1 MTDKG
6 NPGFSAMPRLRE
18 LLSRHD
24 RLLGLMPWF
33 AAGFVVF
40 AIAIAVIIP
49 QQSGPAALILSLGV
63 AMVLLVVFFATAS
76 GQSAA
81 RLLSPGAQAQVPAQR
96 QPGFALDA
104 LDAVPEAILV
114 TGPHGEAVY
123 GNPAYR
129 SLTQLAGQ
137 LGQSKRPALFAQLVG
152 AHPGLSAISY
162 RLTRAARRGDE
173 VFERLPAFEGAHG
186 LCALDV
192 HIHPLAA
199 GQALWRITGQGGKAA
214 VDKAAALSASG
225 LTLLDEAP
233 VGIFAVDGKGRID
246 YMNSTLRQW
255 LGFGDEAQ
263 AIALKD
269 FIPAAARR
277 LLRRKS
283 RGATSTAVKLKTRD
297 GIETAATLVMEWPD
311 EPGQKLARAVVFG
324 AARGQAPAGLART
337 PTALDAGAGQG
348 LDEMFMAAPFGV
360 ARLDAADP
368 GLAIIEDANPALM
381 EMTEGQAKPGAPFLA
396 LFAEQ
401 EGDGR
406 TGQFANLEGGQSG
419 PFELKLA
426 ADGGKTVN
434 LYITTDHGERAIV
447 YIIDMSAWKDLQ
459 TRLFQAQKIQVIGQV
474 VAGVAHD
481 LNNVLTTMGGHC
493 DYLLLRHTIGDPS
506 YPDLQKINEN
516 IARSAALVDNLL
528 AYSRKKIVRAVPLN
542 LTAVLTDF
550 TYMLK
555 RILHDNVLLE
565 VEHGRNLPIVRIDK
579 GQIEMAVMNLAINA
593 RDAMLDQGGG
603 TLTIRTS
610 RQEDI
615 PARVC
620 AGEAPPQAG
629 AWALVEVIDTG
640 TGMSQEVLDK
650 IFEPFFTTKDIGKG
664 TGLGLANV
672 LGIIRQSGGF
682 LFPVSAPGKGTTFQI
697 WLPECPDP
705 VIEDTPAP
713 KERKPRDLAGQGRI
727 LFVEDEDGLR
737 SIAVK
742 TLANRGYDVLEA
754 ASGEDALKIAKAHA
768 GAIDLVVS
776 DVIMPGMDGP
786 SFVEKARPYLENTRI
801 VFTSGFAEEE
811 FSDVLSR
818 EMDVSFLP
826 KPYKLKK
833 LAQKVKEELS
843 PVE

>member
-1 MTDKG
+1 MANRSDNGLGGLPSLRDVLAQPDKLLQ
-6 NPGFSAMPRLRE
+6 AMP
-18 LLSRHD
+18 
-24 RLLGLMPWF
+24 WA

-40 AIAIAVIIP
+40 AIGLAVIVP
-49 QQSGPAALILSLGV
+49 DQSGPAALILSLGV
-63 AMVLLVVFFATAS
+63 AAVLLVVFFAMAS

-81 RLLSPGAQAQVPAQR
+81 RLLSPQAQKPAR
-96 QPGFALDA
+96 RGNGFAVKALDA
-104 LDAVPEAILV
+104 SPEAILI
-114 TGPHGEAVY
+114 TGPRGEAVY

-129 SLTQLAGQ
+129 KLSGLAGP
-137 LGQSKRPALFAQLVG
+137 LGQGERPALFAQLIG
-152 AHPGLSAISY
+152 AHPGLSAIGF
-162 RLTRAARRGDE
+162 RLTRAARRGE
-173 VFERLPAFEGAHG
+173 EAFERLPAFEGAHG

-192 HIHPLAA
+192 HIHPLGEGRAM
-199 GQALWRITGQGGKAA
+199 WRITKRANSPAPDGG
-214 VDKAAALSASG
+214 AALAPSG
-225 LTLLDEAP
+225 LSLLDDAP
-233 VGIFAVDGKGRID
+233 AGFFSVDDKGKVV
-246 YMNSTLRQW
+246 YMNNTLRHW
-255 LGFGDEAQ
+255 LGLAEDGHSLD
-263 AIALKD
+263 LKD
-269 FIPAAARR
+269 FIPGEARR
-277 LLRRKS
+277 LLRHRPH
-283 RGATSTAVKLKTRD
+283 GAASTAVTLKTRD
-297 GIETAATLVMEWPD
+297 GIETAATLVMNWPD
-311 EPGQKLARAVVFG
+311 EPGDKLARAVVFG
-324 AARGQAPAGLART
+324 SARGQAPAGLARAET
-337 PTALDAGAGQG
+337 PLAAGAGKG

-368 GLAIIEDANPALM
+368 ALAIIEDANPALL
-381 EMTEGQAKPGAPFLA
+381 EMTAGQATPGSPFMA
-396 LFAEQ
+396 LFA
-401 EGDGR
+401 GDGPDSLA
-406 TGQFANLEGGQSG
+406 GQLSTMAGQGGG
-419 PFELKLA
+419 PYELKLA
-426 ADGGKTVN
+426 GEGDKTVN
-434 LYITTDHGERAIV
+434 LYTATDQAGRAIV

-493 DYLLLRHTIGDPS
+493 DYLLSRHTIGDPS

-542 LTAVLTDF
+542 LTEVLTDF

-555 RILHDNVLLE
+555 RILHDNILLE

-593 RDAMLDQGGG
+593 RDAMLEQGGG

-610 RQEDI
+610 RQQQI
-615 PARVC
+615 PASAC
-620 AGEAPPQAG
+620 AGETPPQAS
-629 AWALVEVIDTG
+629 AWALIEVIDTG
-640 TGMSQEVLDK
+640 TGMSQEVMDK

-682 LFPVSAPGKGTTFQI
+682 LHPVSAPGKGTTFQI
-697 WLPECPDP
+697 WLPECAEP
-705 VIEDTPAP
+705 VMEETPQP

-742 TLANRGYDVLEA
+742 TLANRGYEVLEA
-754 ASGEDALKIAKAHA
+754 ANGEDALQIAEQNA
-768 GAIDLVVS
+768 GTIDLVVS

-786 SFVEKARPYLENTRI
+786 SFVEKARPYLQNTRI

-811 FSDVLSR
+811 FSDILSR
-818 EMDVSFLP
+818 DMEISFLP